1 VCTSYC
7 TQDSSMYGAPVIS
20 GGALIG
26 PTANSGELSSQ
37 LMMNR
42 NRATGNHCLYT
53 VFSISLYRIFFS
65 LHC

>member
-1 VCTSYC
+1 MVYTGYC

-26 PTANSGELSSQ
+26 PTANSGESSSQ

-42 NRATGNHCLYT
+42 NRATGNHT
-53 VFSISLYRIFFS
+53 VLHSIYKI
-65 LHC
+65 